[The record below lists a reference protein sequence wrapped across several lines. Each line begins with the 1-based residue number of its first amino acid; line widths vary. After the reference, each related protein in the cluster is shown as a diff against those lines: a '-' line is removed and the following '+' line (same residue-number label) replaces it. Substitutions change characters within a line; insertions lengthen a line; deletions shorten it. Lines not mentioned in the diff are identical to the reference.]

1 MTKLS
6 KKFNFKAFLTLLT
19 VFTLSFV
26 LALSTACSSGNDSSS
41 GSSSSSSA
49 DDTPKDEQTIKNGD
63 FEFNTTEDT
72 KFPYSSSIK
81 WSRSY
86 DGSSTGSYGGIID
99 VSAAAYE
106 KLAEANIPKD
116 GETSFNPGTPLTE
129 DDADT
134 EANEAGTKILM
145 LRNDSADKGA
155 AQYYTSS
162 TSVTLNKEEYAR
174 ISVWVNTYG
183 VTVPLGYEGGA
194 YIKVKTGV
202 DDEAPLLIKNIN
214 TGSTV
219 GENGSKWV
227 KYTIY
232 VAPSVTAQTKLTVVV
247 GFGSGSSA
255 NENRVNGFAYF
266 DNVEYKVVDEE
277 DYKAAVNSADEK
289 VSYYAADNTIQKDTL
304 TLDAAN
310 DGANKTVSL
319 SLAKGLTSA
328 DEKVE
333 VGGDT
338 SFNKINFA
346 TGPKNNDN
354 GTAGYTREE
363 KTIGEESFSDA
374 VYMDFTSIKNSASYT
389 TGEFTVKKAK
399 YTDGK
404 KDDDNGNY
412 VAFSFLAKVKT
423 KSSATTNASVQIIER
438 TIVGKDS
445 SGDPVYGENVTGSFA
460 SFTTEGEYKRY
471 TFYLTTNYEENL
483 TFRVRFNFGPTNEKG
498 ALPEVSA
505 LPQGYAVFTDF
516 SFTSVTKDEYTDADS
531 TNSTKVALL
540 GDHVADHVE
549 DADDETT
556 DSYSFRLSKAD
567 EFDLANAPVSL
578 RQTIDKTLS
587 VLKSG
592 EGATAGVVNSKYSY
606 AATFRGLNEAL
617 SVLKSSIQGDN
628 KNVQPLF
635 VNNTIESEELLLG
648 GNTVTVTANTVY
660 KFSVKVRVISGKAFV
675 RLFEV
680 AGVDGTDEVV
690 TLKNYSANTEVTT
703 ETFKFKDGYAYIQY
717 IIKAG
722 DKDKNIR
729 IEMGVNGVGSALFDT
744 VDAGSSASYSDT
756 ESFQSAEDYR
766 DYKFGAAIEEKIG
779 DEENKVYYYAKKSDF
794 GDLSKRIKD
803 DDGNYKFVVKD
814 PVKVIAFGTPDNG
827 DATYENST
835 VKYFRF
841 DTDSMKYEIE
851 TSSSDGDSSSDSSS
865 SSSSNSSSA
874 SETVGNYAWL
884 QIVSIIIAAVII
896 VALVAVIV
904 RKALEGRKSKKA
916 KTKAYYGGYNQKTA
930 KTDGHRYSVK
940 NAKNAAAKA
949 ESKADKK
956 SDVKVVDLDESDKEE
971 AYDYGDGED
980 ETETPDGG
988 KDE

>member
-1 MTKLS
+1 MTKQL

-41 GSSSSSSA
+41 SSSSSSA
-49 DDTPKDEQTIKNGD
+49 EDTPKDEQTIKNGD

-99 VSAAAYE
+99 VAGSAYE

-145 LRNDSADKGA
+145 LRNDSADNGA

-162 TSVTLNKEEYAR
+162 TSITLKKEEYAR

-194 YIKVKTGV
+194 YIKIKTGV

-227 KYTIY
+227 KYTVY
-232 VAPSVTAQTKLTVVV
+232 VAPSATATTKLTMVL

-255 NENRVNGFAYF
+255 KENRVNGFAYF
-266 DNVEYKVVDEE
+266 DNVEYKVIDKA
-277 DYKAAVNSADEK
+277 DYDAAVASADEK
-289 VSYYAADNTIQKDTL
+289 VSYYAADNTIQKDAL

-319 SLAKGLTSA
+319 SLAKNLTSV
-328 DEKVE
+328 DVSEG
-333 VGGDT
+333 VGGDAVY
-338 SFNKINFA
+338 NKINFA
-346 TGPKNNDN
+346 TGATNKANN
-354 GTAGYTREE
+354 TAGYTLEQ
-363 KTIGEESFSDA
+363 KTIGEESFENA
-374 VYMDFTSIKNSASYT
+374 VYMDFTSVKNSATYT
-389 TGEFTVKKAK
+389 SREFIVKKAK

-412 VAFSFLAKVKT
+412 AAFSFLAKVKT
-423 KSSATTNASVQIIER
+423 KSAATTNACVQIIES
-438 TIVGKDS
+438 TTY
-445 SGDPVYGENVTGSFA
+445 GDKATGSFA

-471 TFYLTTNYEENL
+471 TFYLTTNYEEDR

-498 ALPEVSA
+498 ALPEVGA
-505 LPQGYAVFTDF
+505 LPQGYAIFTDF
-516 SFTSVTKDEYTDADS
+516 SFTTITKDEYTSADT

-549 DADDETT
+549 DDDDEST
-556 DSYSFRLSKAD
+556 DNYSFKLSKAD
-567 EFDLANAPVSL
+567 AFDLATKPVDL
-578 RQTIDKTLS
+578 KQTVDKTLS

-592 EGATAGVVNSKYSY
+592 EGSTVGIVNSKYSY
-606 AATFRGLNEAL
+606 ATYAGLDDALAT
-617 SVLKSSIQGDN
+617 LKASIKGDN

-635 VNNTIESEELLLG
+635 IRNVDENGEVLIG
-648 GNTVTVTANTVY
+648 GSTVTVKANTVY
-660 KFSVKVRVISGKAFV
+660 KFSVKVRVINGKAFV
-675 RLFEV
+675 RLFEI
-680 AGVDGTDEVV
+680 AGVDGKDEVLTYDTRLAETEV
-690 TLKNYSANTEVTT
+690 NTETY
-703 ETFKFKDGYAYIQY
+703 KFSDGYAYIQY

-722 DKDKNIR
+722 DEDKNIR
-729 IEMGVNGVGSALFDT
+729 IETGVKGVGSALFDA

-756 ESFQSAEDYR
+756 DSLINAEDFR
-766 DYKFGAAIEEKIG
+766 DYVFGTVEERIG
-779 DEENKVYYYAKKSDF
+779 DEQNRVYYYAKKSEV
-794 GDLSKRIKD
+794 GDESKRIKD
-803 DDGNYKFVVKD
+803 DDGNYKFIVKD
-814 PVKVIAFGTPDNG
+814 PVKVIAYGMPDASG
-827 DATYENST
+827 ASQATYESST

-841 DTDSMKYEIE
+841 DTASMKYEIQ
-851 TSSSDGDSSSDSSS
+851 TSSSKSDSSSDSSS
-865 SSSSNSSSA
+865 SSSSESSST

-896 VALVAVIV
+896 IALVAVIV
-904 RKALEGRKSKKA
+904 RKALEGRKSKRA

-949 ESKADKK
+949 ESKNNKK
-956 SDVKVVDLDESDKEE
+956 SDVKVVDLDDSDKET
-971 AYDYGDGED
+971 AYNYGDGES
-980 ETETPDGG
+980 ETDDGNKG
-988 KDE
+988 E

>member
-202 DDEAPLLIKNIN
+202 DDKAPLLIKNIN

-289 VSYYAADNTIQKDTL
+289 VSYYAADNTVQKETL

-319 SLAKGLTSA
+319 SLAKNLSSA
-328 DEKVE
+328 DVS
-333 VGGDT
+333 VDGNVAY
-338 SFNKINFA
+338 NKINFA
-346 TGPKNNDN
+346 TGATNKPNN
-354 GTAGYTREE
+354 TADYTLDQ
-363 KTIGEESFSDA
+363 KTIGEESFENA
-374 VYMDFTSIKNSASYT
+374 VYMDFTSVKNSATYT
-389 TGEFTVKKAK
+389 SGEFTVKKAK

-404 KDDDNGNY
+404 KDDDNCNY
-412 VAFSFLAKVKT
+412 AAFSFLAKVKT
-423 KSSATTNASVQIIER
+423 KSAATTNASVQIIES
-438 TIVGKDS
+438 TS
-445 SGDPVYGENVTGSFA
+445 YGENVTGSFA
-460 SFTTEGEYKRY
+460 SFTTDGEYKRY
-471 TFYLTTNYEENL
+471 TFYLTTNYEEDR

-516 SFTSVTKDEYTDADS
+516 SFTSVTKDEYTDADT

-606 AATFRGLNEAL
+606 STFAGLDEAL

-635 VNNTIESEELLLG
+635 VKNTIESEELLLG

-896 VALVAVIV
+896 IALVAVIV

-971 AYDYGDGED
+971 AYDYGDGKD

>member
-266 DNVEYKVVDEE
+266 DNVEYKVVDKEE
-277 DYKAAVNSADEK
+277 YKAAVNSADEK

-471 TFYLTTNYEENL
+471 TFYLTTNYEEDR

-516 SFTSVTKDEYTDADS
+516 SFTSVTKDEYTDADT

-606 AATFRGLNEAL
+606 ATFTGLDEAL
-617 SVLKSSIQGDN
+617 SILKASIQGDN

-635 VNNTIESEELLLG
+635 VKNTIESEELLLG

-841 DTDSMKYEIE
+841 DTDTMKYEIE

-865 SSSSNSSSA
+865 SSSSGSSSA

-896 VALVAVIV
+896 IALVAVIV

>member
-202 DDEAPLLIKNIN
+202 DDKAPLLIKNIN

-289 VSYYAADNTIQKDTL
+289 VSYYAADNTVQKETL

-319 SLAKGLTSA
+319 SLAKNLSSVDVSEGV
-328 DEKVE
+328 VE
-333 VGGDT
+333 PVVY
-338 SFNKINFA
+338 NKINFA
-346 TGPKNNDN
+346 TGATNKPNN
-354 GTAGYTREE
+354 TAGYTLEQ
-363 KTIGEESFSDA
+363 KTIGEESFEDA
-374 VYMDFTSIKNSASYT
+374 VYMDFTSVKNSATYT
-389 TGEFTVKKAK
+389 SGEFTVKKAK

-412 VAFSFLAKVKT
+412 AAFSFLAKVKT
-423 KSSATTNASVQIIER
+423 KSAATTNASVQIIES
-438 TIVGKDS
+438 TTY
-445 SGDPVYGENVTGSFA
+445 GDKATGSFA
-460 SFTTEGEYKRY
+460 SFTTDGEYKRY
-471 TFYLTTNYEENL
+471 TFYLTTNYEEDR

-516 SFTSVTKDEYTDADS
+516 SFTSVTKDEYTDADT

-567 EFDLANAPVSL
+567 EFDLANAPVNL

-606 AATFRGLNEAL
+606 STFTGLDEAL
-617 SVLKSSIQGDN
+617 SILKASIQGDN

-635 VNNTIESEELLLG
+635 VKNTIESEELLLG

-841 DTDSMKYEIE
+841 DTDTMKYEIE

-865 SSSSNSSSA
+865 SSSSGSSSA

-896 VALVAVIV
+896 IALVAVIV